1 MDKAYKIIEGNYKNE
16 DDVVIQVD
24 TITES
29 TTSTIVNIGQ
39 VKKLIKEIDDKI
51 AELTAEKITL
61 LDTINSNRLIINR
74 AIKP

>member
-29 TTSTIVNIGQ
+29 TTSTVVNIGQ
-39 VKKLIKEIDDKI
+39 VKKRIKEIEDKI
-51 AELTAEKITL
+51 AELTTEKITL

-74 AIKP
+74 AIKS

>member
-29 TTSTIVNIGQ
+29 TTSTVVNIGQ
-39 VKKLIKEIDDKI
+39 VKKRIKEIDDKI

>member
-29 TTSTIVNIGQ
+29 TTSTVVNIGQ
-39 VKKLIKEIDDKI
+39 VKKRIKEIDDKI
-51 AELTAEKITL
+51 AELTTEKITL

-74 AIKP
+74 AIKS

>member
-29 TTSTIVNIGQ
+29 ITSTVVNIGQ
-39 VKKLIKEIDDKI
+39 VKKRIKEIDDKI

>member
-1 MDKAYKIIEGNYKNE
+1 MNKAYKIIEGNYKNE

-29 TTSTIVNIGQ
+29 TTSTVVNIGQ
-39 VKKLIKEIDDKI
+39 VKKRIKEIDDKI